1 MGEVVIECEGLALL
15 VLFTGTAGC
24 TLRDYI
30 LDTFHKGDHPPKQG
44 QLPLL
49 ALSQALIAALY
60 VITSLSTFTKAISAN
75 SPKASC
81 HCWPSR
87 CSQHCM

>member
-49 ALSQALIAALY
+49 ALSMLTALY
-60 VITSLSTFTKAISAN
+60 VITSSLSALS
-75 SPKASC
+75 
-81 HCWPSR
+81 
-87 CSQHCM
+87 